1 MTDQLFDPAAVLELL
16 KARYPVFQDC
26 RPLAIG
32 TGPTLVAAA
41 ADLGLSKKT
50 IRRFL
55 QQRTHS
61 AVYLRKLAAVGAM
74 RYALDGTVVEPVS
87 AADQATALAKLE
99 ERALAK
105 REAARPPRKPAP
117 APEPRKAAAPLP
129 APAPVPTAARVLP
142 VLKLKPKAKAK
153 P

>member
-1 MTDQLFDPAAVLELL
+1 MTDKPFDPAAVLELL

-61 AVYLRKLAAVGAM
+61 TVYLRKLAAVGAM
-74 RYALDGTVVEPVS
+74 RYALDGTAVDPVS

-99 ERALAK
+99 ERAMAK
-105 REAARPPRKPAP
+105 REAARKAAAAARPPRKPAP

-129 APAPVPTAARVLP
+129 VPRVLP
-142 VLKLKPKAKAK
+142 VLKLKPKPKAK

>member
-50 IRRFL
+50 IRRK
-55 QQRTHS
+55 RP
-61 AVYLRKLAAVGAM
+61 K
-74 RYALDGTVVEPVS
+74 PVKK
-87 AADQATALAKLE
+87 ALARVERLE
-99 ERALAK
+99 PSMVKIPPTAK
-105 REAARPPRKPAP
+105 RSFAA
-117 APEPRKAAAPLP
+117 
-129 APAPVPTAARVLP
+129 
-142 VLKLKPKAKAK
+142 
-153 P
+153 